1 MGTAPCPECGTSSA
15 PQAEAVEQ
23 PSVLWHE
30 LDCREDEFFLTRP
43 AALQPPK
50 LRARFLG
57 LLWDGL
63 HRNKKYIM
71 ENQLNSQS
79 YGFSLDSIVPF

>member
-1 MGTAPCPECGTSSA
+1 MSSTGSA
-15 PQAEAVEQ
+15 PQAAALKQ
-23 PSVLWHE
+23 PSALWLE

-50 LRARFLG
+50 LRAGFLR

-71 ENQLNSQS
+71 KNQLNSQS